1 MAFFD
6 HIKKQAE
13 ELSSNNY
20 NNEEVV
26 YPSVNAPIN
35 YLSAKTP
42 QYVFRLLPSAGL
54 LNGTSEDFAT
64 SIRQVYFNNPVP
76 NAKPKTV
83 NLRLAPEK
91 DVNSPI
97 EQALVRWADA
107 KLLPSGYGDGQVRPQ
122 EQFMFYIIPYIP
134 NGAGGYT
141 PELGQDGLP
150 SVQVLQVS
158 KSAYQ
163 GIVNKL
169 ANDLYNPVL
178 PSTGQPSPIS
188 FLSLERSWLV
198 TLEKAKAGETQ
209 HKVDVYSNIDL
220 GSVEGLVEHKLEDLS
235 VLQYTTEDINPGL
248 VEHIIKTIDEGT
260 GSAPAQGA
268 PQTPNYAPQG
278 NSALSYEQMQQQT
291 PQAPPVQQ
299 QQQAPQMPTQQQVPP
314 VQQQAP
320 QAPQVPNQQQAPQV
334 PNQQQQQVP
343 PVQQVPQAPQAPVQQ
358 PQAPQAPPA
367 QPQAPQAPQVP
378 NQQQAPAQPQAP
390 QVPNSPDTDSLTQSL
405 RDSLLGG

>member
-1 MAFFD
+1 MGFFD

-42 QYVFRLLPSAGL
+42 QYVFRILPSAGL
-54 LNGTSEDFAT
+54 LNGTSDDFAT
-64 SIRQVYFNNPVP
+64 PIRQVYFNNPVP

-83 NLRLAPEK
+83 NLRLAPQK

-107 KLLPSGYGDGQVRPQ
+107 KLLPSGYGDSQVRPQ
-122 EQFMFYIIPYIP
+122 EQYMFYMIPYVP

-150 SVQVLQVS
+150 SVQILQVS

-169 ANDLYNPVL
+169 ANDLYIPVL

-268 PQTPNYAPQG
+268 PQAHNYAPQG
-278 NSALSYEQMQQQT
+278 NSALSYEQMQQQA

-299 QQQAPQMPTQQQVPP
+299 APQMPP

-334 PNQQQQQVP
+334 PNQQQQVP

-378 NQQQAPAQPQAP
+378 SQQQAPAQPQAP
-390 QVPNSPDTDSLTQSL
+390 QAPNSPDTDSLTQSL

>member
-1 MAFFD
+1 MGFFD

-20 NNEEVV
+20 NNEEIV

-42 QYVFRLLPSAGL
+42 QYVFRILPSAGL
-54 LNGTSEDFAT
+54 LNGTSDDFAT
-64 SIRQVYFNNPVP
+64 PIRQVYFNNPVP

-83 NLRLAPEK
+83 NLRLAPQK

-107 KLLPSGYGDGQVRPQ
+107 KLLPSGYGDSQVRPQ
-122 EQFMFYIIPYIP
+122 EQYMFYMIPYVP

-150 SVQVLQVS
+150 SVQILQVS

-169 ANDLYNPVL
+169 ANDLYIPVL
-178 PSTGQPSPIS
+178 PSTGQQSPIS
-188 FLSLERSWLV
+188 FLSLERSWLI
-198 TLEKAKAGETQ
+198 TLEKAKVGETQ

-248 VEHIIKTIDEGT
+248 VEHIIQTIDEGT

-268 PQTPNYAPQG
+268 PQAHNYAPQG

-299 QQQAPQMPTQQQVPP
+299 APQMPTQQQMPPVQQQAPQMPPVQQQAPQMPTQQQMPP
-314 VQQQAP
+314 V
-320 QAPQVPNQQQAPQV
+320 QQQAPQV
-334 PNQQQQQVP
+334 PNQQ
-343 PVQQVPQAPQAPVQQ
+343 A
-358 PQAPQAPPA
+358 
-367 QPQAPQAPQVP
+367 PQAPQAPQVP

-390 QVPNSPDTDSLTQSL
+390 QAPNSPDTDSLTQSL

>member
-1 MAFFD
+1 MGFFD

-20 NNEEVV
+20 NNEEIV

-42 QYVFRLLPSAGL
+42 QYVFRILPSAGL
-54 LNGTSEDFAT
+54 LNGTSDDFAT
-64 SIRQVYFNNPVP
+64 PIRQVYFNNPVP

-83 NLRLAPEK
+83 NLRLAPQK

-107 KLLPSGYGDGQVRPQ
+107 KLLPSGYGDSQVRPQ
-122 EQFMFYIIPYIP
+122 EQYMFYMIPYVP

-150 SVQVLQVS
+150 SVQILQVS

-169 ANDLYNPVL
+169 ANDLYIPVL
-178 PSTGQPSPIS
+178 PSTGQQSPIS

-248 VEHIIKTIDEGT
+248 VEHIIQTIDEGT

-268 PQTPNYAPQG
+268 PQAHNYAPQG

-299 QQQAPQMPTQQQVPP
+299 APQMPTQQQVPP
-314 VQQQAP
+314 VQQQQQAP
-320 QAPQVPNQQQAPQV
+320 QAPQVPNQQQQM
-334 PNQQQQQVP
+334 P

-390 QVPNSPDTDSLTQSL
+390 QAPQAPNSPDTDSLTQSL

>member
-20 NNEEVV
+20 NNDEVV

-83 NLRLAPEK
+83 NLRLAPQK

-299 QQQAPQMPTQQQVPP
+299 APVQ
-314 VQQQAP
+314 QQQAP
-320 QAPQVPNQQQAPQV
+320 QAPQMPPVQQQQAPQM
-334 PNQQQQQVP
+334 PSQPQTP
-343 PVQQVPQAPQAPVQQ
+343 PVQQVPQAPQAPQM
-358 PQAPQAPPA
+358 PQMPPA
-367 QPQAPQAPQVP
+367 QPQAPQAPQ
-378 NQQQAPAQPQAP
+378 APVQPQAP
-390 QVPNSPDTDSLTQSL
+390 QAPNSPDTDSLTQSL